1 MWKVLV
7 PLGFR
12 ILSVGVHLIGKKR
25 KKGLVSGR
33 TESRDRGEMTEGNA
47 QFRCRGSRFY
57 GKEGDV
63 GMNSKKEVGSGMI
76 MLIMLRS
83 GIGIIGH
90 EEAAN
95 LGIE

>member
-1 MWKVLV
+1 
-7 PLGFR
+7 
-12 ILSVGVHLIGKKR
+12 
-25 KKGLVSGR
+25 
-33 TESRDRGEMTEGNA
+33 
-47 QFRCRGSRFY
+47 
-57 GKEGDV
+57 
-63 GMNSKKEVGSGMI
+63 MNSKKEVGSGMI